1 MAGQLAGAIRAFWD
15 PHSATP
21 ALRSGG
27 HAMFEARPQNGIPLD
42 LRVRIQRTKPRPLCE
57 AREKESDNMAWD
69 FETEPEFQR
78 ELNWM
83 DAFVR
88 EEVESR
94 GLLFENPYD
103 KSDADA
109 MSVMKPLQEQVKERG
124 VGKRRP
130 LFATTGKSS
139 SDE

>member
-1 MAGQLAGAIRAFWD
+1 
-15 PHSATP
+15 
-21 ALRSGG
+21 
-27 HAMFEARPQNGIPLD
+27 MFEARPQNGIPLD
-42 LRVRIQRTKPRPLCE
+42 LRFRIQRTKPRPLCE
-57 AREKESDNMAWD
+57 AREKKSDDMAWD

-78 ELNWM
+78 ELNRM

-88 EEVESR
+88 EEVEPL

-109 MSVMKPLQEQVKERG
+109 MSVVKPLQEQVKERG